1 MIKEKLD
8 CGFVNIMM
16 KHMNPVWA
24 LEELEYLVWT
34 VHRDDFDKLTDYEQE
49 VVKSYLMAMNLLYK

>member
-8 CGFVNIMM
+8 YGFVNIMR

-24 LEELEYLVWT
+24 LEELEYLVLT
-34 VHRDDFDKLTDYEQE
+34 VYRDDFDKLTDYEQAE
-49 VVKSYLMAMNLLYK
+49 VKYYLMALNLLYK

>member
-8 CGFVNIMM
+8 YGFVNIMR

-24 LEELEYLVWT
+24 LEELEYLVLT
-34 VHRDDFDKLTDYEQE
+34 VYRDDFDKLTDYEQE
-49 VVKSYLMAMNLLYK
+49 EVKNYLMALNLLYK